1 MSTIVSLSEK
11 EEFIQ
16 NVQKWNYIESQI
28 KDANEKVKKMRTL
41 KSNFGTKICSYL
53 EKNHS
58 IKNKIAIGNDEIHM
72 YSKKEYTPLS
82 FSYIENKLKEI
93 IQDEK
98 QVDFVIQY
106 LKDNREITVT
116 NDLRK
121 IHK

>member
-1 MSTIVSLSEK
+1 MNNTVSLSEK
-11 EEFIQ
+11 DEFIQ
-16 NVQKWNYIESQI
+16 NVQKWNYMESQI
-28 KDANEKVKKMRTL
+28 KDANEKIKKMRTL
-41 KSNFGTKICSYL
+41 KNNFGTKICSYL
-53 EKNHS
+53 ERNHS

-93 IQDEK
+93 IQDEN

-106 LKDNREITVT
+106 LKDKREVTVT